1 MIMAKYSSF
10 FYLEF
15 RTKFTTSKNYR
26 WDYALREQIPNS
38 LFNWFD
44 NKVSF
49 FVFFT
54 FFTIGRQPI
63 IAKATNSTAI
73 LSANMT
79 GTVLQKFS

>member
-38 LFNWFD
+38 YLIDLIIKSPFL
-44 NKVSF
+44 SF
-49 FVFFT
+49 LPF
-54 FFTIGRQPI
+54 
-63 IAKATNSTAI
+63 
-73 LSANMT
+73 
-79 GTVLQKFS
+79 LQLVVNL